1 MIEESKYC
9 TEVMKKYFN
18 KEFVMTKEDNEN
30 FKSSTKSWICDN
42 DYVYGDVKARD
53 HCHITENIKI
63 LRLEIIISLFK

>member
-42 DYVYGDVKARD
+42 DYVYGDVKTRD